1 MAQGTPR
8 SEQGGTTATTSGH
21 PSGHA
26 LLDGVSRVTLGTVQF
41 GLPYG
46 VANRTGQPD
55 ERTVTE
61 IVAAALEGGVTC
73 FDTAAIY
80 GTSEEVLGRVLHGL
94 GVAERVTVVTKV
106 RPLAAD
112 ESGSPSLALRAIEAS
127 VAESRCRLDLDCLP
141 LVLFHREADAVHL
154 DALVALRDRG
164 WLRAVG
170 VSCDNAPGPAARFA
184 AHADVAALQLPANVL
199 DPRHHHGGSF
209 AAAAARGVAVFVR
222 SVYLQGLLLM
232 PEQEIPTALV
242 SVIPVR
248 RALAAIAAEA
258 GMSLAELAVRCMLGV
273 PGVTSLV
280 IGVDTLAHLRENLAF
295 VGRGPLD
302 TVLAAAVVA
311 AVPALPDTVLSP
323 PLWPQPPT

>member
-1 MAQGTPR
+1 MA
-8 SEQGGTTATTSGH
+8 AMTSARA
-21 PSGHA
+21 PGHA
-26 LLDGVSRVTLGTVQF
+26 ALGGVSRVTLGTVQF

-55 ERTVTE
+55 ERMVTE
-61 IVAAALEGGVTC
+61 IVATALEGGVTC
-73 FDTAAIY
+73 FDTAATY

-141 LVLFHREADAVHL
+141 LVLFHREADASHL

-199 DPRHHHGGSF
+199 DPRHQRGGSF

-232 PEQEIPTALV
+232 PEQEIPAALV
-242 SVIPVR
+242 PVIPVR

-258 GMSLAELAVRCMLGV
+258 GMSLAELAVRFMLGV

-280 IGVDTLAHLRENLAF
+280 IGVDTLAHLRANLTF

-302 TVLAAAVVA
+302 TVLAAAVAA

-323 PLWPQPPT
+323 PLWPKPPT